1 MTTEN
6 TLALSGKKAV
16 VAGGISGIGPKAD
29 RGLAVRD
36 AVERTVEADKAA
48 LAVLVGI
55 TYLRHRTGLVISV
68 HAGCDV

>member
-29 RGLAVRD
+29 RRSQSATRSSAPLRRIKRPSRCWLGLP
-36 AVERTVEADKAA
+36 
-48 LAVLVGI
+48 I
-55 TYLRHRTGLVISV
+55 
-68 HAGCDV
+68 